1 MDKIGKFRW
10 VLELIVFWSF
20 SEYQPSLTPPVYLL
34 PRGNIGA
41 SRGFAFVEFSQVEHA
56 RKWIEEEQVA
66 SEQM

>member
-1 MDKIGKFRW
+1 M
-10 VLELIVFWSF
+10 
-20 SEYQPSLTPPVYLL
+20 YLL